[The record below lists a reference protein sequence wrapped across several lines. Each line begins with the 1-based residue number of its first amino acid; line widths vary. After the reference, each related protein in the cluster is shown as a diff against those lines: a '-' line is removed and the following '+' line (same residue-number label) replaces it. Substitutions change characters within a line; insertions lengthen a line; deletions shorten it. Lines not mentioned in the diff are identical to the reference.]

1 MAKQI
6 VLLDITE
13 NQPGIVNLRCVF
25 WFSVTAGYP
34 NATFVSAY
42 PDIGTTDPDVLN
54 SLRAGTM
61 IEEEHVF
68 QFPTSSLT
76 TAWSTVELII
86 AAFYTSRKN
95 YRSGIVSALPDPG
108 AKYKVFNDSS
118 TGWSA

>member
-1 MAKQI
+1 MAKQV
-6 VLLDITE
+6 VLLEISE

-25 WFSVTAGYP
+25 WFPITSGYP
-34 NATFVSAY
+34 IPNFVSAY
-42 PDIGTTDPDVLN
+42 PDIGTTDSDVLTA
-54 SLRAGTM
+54 LRTGTM
-61 IEEEHVF
+61 IEEVQVF
-68 QFPTSSLT
+68 QFPTSSIT

-108 AKYKVFNDSS
+108 SKYKVFNDSA